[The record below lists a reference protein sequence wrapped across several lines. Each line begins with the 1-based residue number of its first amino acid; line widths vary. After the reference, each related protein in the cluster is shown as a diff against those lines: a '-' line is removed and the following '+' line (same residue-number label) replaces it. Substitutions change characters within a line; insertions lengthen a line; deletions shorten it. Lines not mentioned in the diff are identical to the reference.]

1 MFWLLSAILQGIA
14 DLLIDTFKEE
24 KMKRSSSQFVHNP
37 ETDALAGRVREIARS
52 ALNMSEMEL
61 EEFFDAE
68 STIDQAVSF
77 TYKQACVCLCI
88 DLFEAFRS

>member
-1 MFWLLSAILQGIA
+1 MQGIA
-14 DLLIDTFKEE
+14 DLLIDSFKEE
-24 KMKRSSSQFVHNP
+24 KLKKSSSQFVHNP

-68 STIDQAVSF
+68 STIDLAVSSIIMA
-77 TYKQACVCLCI
+77 TNKHL
-88 DLFEAFRS
+88 R